1 MLFKKEMEKR
11 SENLSESWPTR
22 TAIGLIGI
30 RFHERNC
37 TRQATQ
43 VSCVV
48 TTRFSRSCSG
58 EQSSRLTA
66 TGSHHRVQGG
76 PGARVTSRKNK
87 QPEKGI
93 VRKGLELRWE
103 RQRSPRLVRD
113 SRILTNDGAR
123 LTRYPKTGI
132 IT

>member
-1 MLFKKEMEKR
+1 MLFEKEMEER
-11 SENLSESWPTR
+11 SKNSCESSRTR
-22 TAIGLIGI
+22 TPIGLIGI

-66 TGSHHRVQGG
+66 TGSHHRAQGG
-76 PGARVTSRKNK
+76 PRACVTSRKNK
-87 QPEKGI
+87 QPEEGN

-103 RQRSPRLVRD
+103 RRR
-113 SRILTNDGAR
+113 
-123 LTRYPKTGI
+123 
-132 IT
+132 

>member
-1 MLFKKEMEKR
+1 MLFEKEMEER
-11 SENLSESWPTR
+11 SENSSESWPTR
-22 TAIGLIGI
+22 TAFGLIGR

-66 TGSHHRVQGG
+66 TGSRHRVQG
-76 PGARVTSRKNK
+76 ADRSRRCVASEMGSENK
-87 QPEKGI
+87 EPE
-93 VRKGLELRWE
+93 ELF
-103 RQRSPRLVRD
+103 
-113 SRILTNDGAR
+113 IC
-123 LTRYPKTGI
+123 K
-132 IT
+132 